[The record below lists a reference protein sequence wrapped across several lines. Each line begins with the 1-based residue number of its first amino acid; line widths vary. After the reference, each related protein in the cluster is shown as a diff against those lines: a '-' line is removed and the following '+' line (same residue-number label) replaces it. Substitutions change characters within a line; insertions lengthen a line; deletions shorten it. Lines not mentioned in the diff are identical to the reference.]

1 MLAEFLIMMYVEFA
15 QPNPVLSAGVFA
27 VLLVMFALIKQKT
40 FKGYDGEFALARK
53 LTLFATEF
61 MFISIFGLVTSGRN
75 ILSYVRNE

>member
-1 MLAEFLIMMYVEFA
+1 
-15 QPNPVLSAGVFA
+15 
-27 VLLVMFALIKQKT
+27 LIKQKT